1 MTEWKARRFWTEA
14 TVAPCDGGWQ
24 VLLDGRPVLTPG
36 KQPLRLPSHPLAEA
50 VAAEWDAQGE
60 VIAPLSMPL
69 TRAAN
74 SAIEK
79 VAPQFDAVADML
91 ASYGATDL
99 LCYRATAPA
108 ELVQA
113 QAQAWDPLIDWA
125 QDSYGIEL
133 NVTQGVMPVTQ
144 PAPTLAALRA
154 RLDPLTPFQLTGL
167 HDLVTLPGSLILG
180 LAVYEGR
187 LDAEQAHGLAR
198 VDEDYQA
205 SVWGADAEAASAAA
219 GRLQAMRD
227 AERLLQLLRG

>member
-1 MTEWKARRFWTEA
+1 MTEWKARRFWKEA

-36 KQPLRLPSHPLAEA
+36 KQPLRLPSHQLAEA
-50 VAAEWDAQGE
+50 VAAEWEAQGE

-125 QDSYGIEL
+125 QDRYGIEL
-133 NVTQGVMPVTQ
+133 TVTQGVMPVTQ

-198 VDEDYQA
+198 VDEDYQS
-205 SVWGADAEAASAAA
+205 SVWGADAEAASSAA

>member
-1 MTEWKARRFWTEA
+1 
-14 TVAPCDGGWQ
+14 
-24 VLLDGRPVLTPG
+24 
-36 KQPLRLPSHPLAEA
+36 
-50 VAAEWDAQGE
+50 
-60 VIAPLSMPL
+60 MPL

-125 QDSYGIEL
+125 QDRYGIEL
-133 NVTQGVMPVTQ
+133 TVTQGVMPVTQ

-198 VDEDYQA
+198 VDEDYQS
-205 SVWGADAEAASAAA
+205 SVWGADAEAASSAA

>member
-1 MTEWKARRFWTEA
+1 MTEWKARRFWKEA
-14 TVAPCDGGWQ
+14 TVAPSDGGWQ

-79 VAPQFDAVADML
+79 VAPQIDAVADML

-99 LCYRATAPA
+99 LCYRASAPA

-113 QAQAWDPLIDWA
+113 QAQAWDPLIHWA
-125 QDSYGIEL
+125 QDRYGIEL
-133 NVTQGVMPVTQ
+133 TVTQGVMPVTQ

-187 LDAEQAHGLAR
+187 LDAGQAHGLAR

-227 AERLLQLLRG
+227 AERLLQLLRD